1 MLKKFLAA
9 GAVSAAA
16 AGVVLMSGGTAYA
29 HTGDNISTSGVG
41 AIVSGNQA
49 VADIDIPV
57 NVCGN
62 SVAILGIAGASCD
75 KGSASSH

>member
-9 GAVSAAA
+9 SAVSAA
-16 AGVVLMSGGTAYA
+16 AGVVLLSGGTAHA